1 MYNDFFMVVFAFQHQ
16 VKGLKISSFHP
27 YYATMFFNFFHCEI
41 LCNMDVK
48 LQNEWKLKKWWHAM
62 DKSYTM
68 DEYLKN
74 FMWLLFSAC

>member
-1 MYNDFFMVVFAFQHQ
+1 MIFFMVVFAFQQQ

-48 LQNEWKLKKWWHAM
+48 LQNE
-62 DKSYTM
+62 
-68 DEYLKN
+68 
-74 FMWLLFSAC
+74 

>member
-1 MYNDFFMVVFAFQHQ
+1 VAFFSDGLIIIALWIMYNDFLMVVFAFQQQ

-48 LQNEWKLKKWWHAM
+48 LQNE
-62 DKSYTM
+62 
-68 DEYLKN
+68 
-74 FMWLLFSAC
+74 